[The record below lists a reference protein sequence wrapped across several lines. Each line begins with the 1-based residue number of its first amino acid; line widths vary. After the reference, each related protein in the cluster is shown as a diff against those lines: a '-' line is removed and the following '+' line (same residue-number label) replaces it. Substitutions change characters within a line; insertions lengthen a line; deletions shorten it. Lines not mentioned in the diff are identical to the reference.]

1 MDIFDEM
8 RTALYQGDAK
18 RVEILTH
25 DSLMNKVSAKTILEE
40 GLIRGMEKVGADFR
54 CGELYIPEVLM
65 AAQAMKASM
74 SILRPLFVESGIQP
88 IGSIVIGTVKGD
100 LHDIGKNLVGMM
112 LEGGGFEV
120 IDLGVDVD
128 AGKFSEAWQ
137 TYHPQLVC
145 MSALLTTTM
154 DNMKLIIQSLKD
166 AGIRDKVKVMVGGA
180 PVTPQYA
187 QDIGADGFAPDA
199 GGAVIAAKKLLGMAQ

>member
-1 MDIFDEM
+1 MDALEEM
-8 RTALYQGDAK
+8 RAALYQGDSHK
-18 RVEILTH
+18 VETLTH
-25 DSLMNKVSAKTILEE
+25 ECLAKNMPARTILEE
-40 GLIRGMEKVGADFR
+40 GLIQGMDRVGADFR
-54 CGELYIPEVLM
+54 CGELFIPEVLM

-74 SILRPLFVESGIQP
+74 SILRPLFVEGGIEP
-88 IGSIVIGTVKGD
+88 VGTIVIGTVKGD

-128 AGKFSEAWQ
+128 AGKFIAAWQ
-137 TYHPQLVC
+137 THHPQAVC

-166 AGIRDKVKVMVGGA
+166 AGLRDKVKVMVGGA

-187 QDIGADGFAPDA
+187 EAIGADGFAPDA
-199 GGAVIAAKKLLGMAQ
+199 ASAVILAKKLLGIAR